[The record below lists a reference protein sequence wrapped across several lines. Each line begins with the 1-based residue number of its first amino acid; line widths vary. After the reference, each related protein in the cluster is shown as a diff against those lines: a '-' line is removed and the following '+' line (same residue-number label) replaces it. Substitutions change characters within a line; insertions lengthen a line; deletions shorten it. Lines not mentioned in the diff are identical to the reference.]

1 MGKSGWLSDGAL
13 FPSSLGHTPPPG
25 YNCVSLFLPCGVK
38 GTPLSLPLVQPSPV
52 GASGTPCHAPG
63 QRPLYVSL
71 RLRDMT
77 CFLGTAELLRD
88 RVPLCISIT
97 YISAPESKNS
107 CNIRGE
113 RTRFYKIG
121 KSRSLSIILPHAT
134 LPLWVTCP
142 HCSSFPQSNP
152 SSVN

>member
-13 FPSSLGHTPPPG
+13 FPSSLGHTPLPG

-38 GTPLSLPLVQPSPV
+38 GTPLSPHWCSSPV

-63 QRPLYVSL
+63 QPSLCFPEAQRHDMLSGNSRAAPLTVFLFVFPL
-71 RLRDMT
+71 RTSQPQNPRI
-77 CFLGTAELLRD
+77 AAIPEEKELDFIRQA
-88 RVPLCISIT
+88 S
-97 YISAPESKNS
+97 PEALS
-107 CNIRGE
+107 
-113 RTRFYKIG
+113 FYPMPP
-121 KSRSLSIILPHAT
+121 S
-134 LPLWVTCP
+134 LWVTCP